1 MTNLPLGP
9 FARRCRCGALVE
21 DGSAKPVPKVL
32 LASTLAPPQA
42 AAHRPAAPGT
52 AARGDEAPMTVS
64 IPLVAVLGVVVFLAY
79 RYMGLRAWQ
88 AIVCL
93 LCGFLLA
100 ATTAAPGIRHLLS
113 AIVLWLTG
121 HH

>member
-1 MTNLPLGP
+1 
-9 FARRCRCGALVE
+9 
-21 DGSAKPVPKVL
+21 
-32 LASTLAPPQA
+32 
-42 AAHRPAAPGT
+42 
-52 AARGDEAPMTVS
+52 MTVS